1 MAIGDNYRR
10 ISPEDQLVFDSS
22 NALVGL
28 RSGRSNSA
36 EMRAPTPAQTAA
48 LAAMMAGT
56 LALPSARLVGDDLGQ
71 PAQVTKAV
79 TKFGK
84 LAARFGS
91 GQWTATTGAP
101 TLTQGYTGWDGS
113 GAKTGIVS
121 RTGQPDMLKV
131 VPAANTTEVI
141 SLGTFAT
148 NMLTKSLGGK
158 FGLWVYV
165 ENKPGYDTGSAG
177 AGGFS
182 FEMGT
187 NADNSNPLSV
197 TFTGNQ
203 VREGWNFLTFV
214 MRDPTAYVD
223 GSGSTEYHPYGIVA
237 ANFGTGANSN
247 IKDNAIAYL
256 RISWDNMSGATLY
269 FDSLWTGFETKPQ
282 VVLGC
287 DSGINLEQIAAPIF
301 DSYSWIGYLAMPYRI
316 YSSGSYQVVDL
327 DGTDGT
333 DVAQMLRLYAKGW
346 ECWNHT
352 VNHLAN
358 AALTSEAA
366 IAYELLTSQVWQ
378 YENDM
383 PRGGEFYASPQS
395 STSRLSEKVIKG
407 LGFKMQRHARH
418 WNVTPTPFGID
429 NPHHIGSLDISSNSA
444 LAYGVTASGAGSS
457 VTGLQTA
464 SKIKRCVDVAVA
476 YGATIFPFWHG
487 ITTSGDSGS
496 GEDLTGSDL
505 LITSSAFTQAM
516 AYIRQLELAGS
527 LTVCKGGAGFYYGA

>member
-1 MAIGDNYRR
+1 MPG
-10 ISPEDQLVFDSS
+10 
-22 NALVGL
+22 ALTWD
-28 RSGRSNSA
+28 
-36 EMRAPTPAQTAA
+36 PTPPGGSQSTAR
-48 LAAMMAGT
+48 GGVN
-56 LALPSARLVGDDLGQ
+56 PSADGASFSPAEVAGLKGVVSGDRSLPERMVGYELEQ
-71 PAQVTKAV
+71 PAAVTKAV

-84 LAARFGS
+84 LAARFGT

-101 TLTQGYTGWDGS
+101 TLTQGYTGWDGA

-148 NMLTKSLGGK
+148 NMLTKNLGGK

-165 ENKPGYDTGSAG
+165 ENKPGYDTGAAG

-214 MRDPTAYVD
+214 MRDPLAYVD
-223 GSGSTEYHPYGIVA
+223 ASGVTEYHPYGIVA
-237 ANFGTGANSN
+237 ANFGTGANAN
-247 IKDNAIAYL
+247 IKDNAIAYI
-256 RISWDNMSGATLY
+256 RISWDNMLGATLY
-269 FDSLWTGFETKPQ
+269 FDSMWTGFESKAQ

-287 DSGINLEQIAAPIF
+287 DSGINLETIAAPIF
-301 DSYSWIGYLAMPYRI
+301 DSYGWVGYLAMPYRI
-316 YSSGSYQVVDL
+316 WSSGSYQVVDL
-327 DGTDGT
+327 DSTDGT
-333 DVAQMLRLYAKGW
+333 DVAQMLRMYGKGW
-346 ECWNHT
+346 EMWNHT

-366 IAYELLTSQVWQ
+366 IAYELQTSQAWQ

-383 PRGGEFYASPQS
+383 PRGAEFYASPQS

-407 LGFKMQRHARH
+407 LGFKLQRHARR

-429 NPHHIGSLDISSNSA
+429 NPHHVGSLDISSNAS
-444 LAYGVTASGAGSS
+444 LAYGVTTSGAGSS

-464 SKIKRCVDVAVA
+464 TKIKRCIDIAVA

-496 GEDLTGSDL
+496 GEDLTGDNL
-505 LITSSAFTQAM
+505 LITSSAFAQSM
-516 AYIRQLELAGS
+516 AYIRQLEQAGS
-527 LTVCKGGAGFYYGA
+527 LTVCKGGAGFYYGSN